1 MPTESHSGSSNRWF
15 AAGSLALAGFFALEA
30 ATRQRGS
37 ASSLDASADDRGTTE
52 AIVRAYAVAGVAT
65 PLLRLAPVPSLP
77 SRVAATGLALELTGI
92 GIRAWSM
99 RTLGRAYTR
108 TLRTEGGQ
116 RVVDDGPYRLV
127 RHPGY
132 LGSLLIWTGFGL
144 ASQSLPAA
152 TVVVAVVGDAY
163 RRRIEAEEALLV
175 RDLPG
180 YAAYA
185 GRTKRLLPSV
195 W

>member
-1 MPTESHSGSSNRWF
+1 
-15 AAGSLALAGFFALEA
+15 
-30 ATRQRGS
+30 
-37 ASSLDASADDRGTTE
+37 
-52 AIVRAYAVAGVAT
+52 
-65 PLLRLAPVPSLP
+65 
-77 SRVAATGLALELTGI
+77 
-92 GIRAWSM
+92 M

-116 RVVDDGPYRLV
+116 RVVDDGPYRRV

-132 LGSLLIWTGFGL
+132 LGSLLIWAGFGL

-152 TVVVAVVGDAY
+152 TVVVGVVGDAY

-185 GRTKRLLPSV
+185 DRTKRLLPLV